1 MGQQEVWDNR
11 RYLQCTVFPSC
22 HVDRFLMHKQ
32 CIKEVEVEEVYVE
45 ENFETPTMKHDNV
58 RIFKFNEEWKD
69 GITAKNLTKQADTN
83 SSQALSRCT

>member
-58 RIFKFNEEWKD
+58 RIFKFNEE
-69 GITAKNLTKQADTN
+69 
-83 SSQALSRCT
+83 